1 MRLIFDIIAI
11 QHFKFVLSIAKLVQ
25 KIVGVFGLQFFQ
37 QNFYLI
43 MQLVLALKS
52 LHCYMQYIFFRS
64 VGEQILVQVAHGQ
77 VFGLR
82 DRARSWRILAHDHFE
97 QCRLTGT
104 IGPDQAN
111 FFSRFNMPV
120 GFIV

>member
-1 MRLIFDIIAI
+1 MCLIFDIIAI

-37 QNFYLI
+37 QDFYLI

-52 LHCYMQYIFFRS
+52 LHSNMKDIFFRR
-64 VGEQILVQVAHGQ
+64 VGEQILVQVSHCQ
-77 VFGLR
+77 VLGLR
-82 DRARSWRILAHDHFE
+82 YRPRSWRILAHDHFE
-97 QCRLTGT
+97 QCSFSGT
-104 IGPDQAN
+104 VGPDQAN